1 MPQKERAKAAEE
13 KIKIV
18 RMYESGGISLNQAA
32 QQAGVGRTTIQRW
45 IARYK
50 AEGAAGFL
58 PYERNRVYPPALKK
72 QAVKEY
78 LSGSGSLSEI
88 SIKYK
93 LRSDNQ
99 LRTWIKEYNIHG
111 DFNSRK
117 DSGGGSYMKQGRET
131 TQDERI
137 KIVRDCIASGK
148 NYGEMA
154 LKYEVSYQQVRSWT
168 LRFEEMGEAGLEDRR
183 GRRKKDQIP
192 RTELEQA
199 QIEIEQL
206 KHKLYLAEME
216 CDLLKKL
223 DEVERR
229 DASQK

>member
-1 MPQKERAKAAEE
+1 MPQKGRIKAEE
-13 KIKIV
+13 KIRIV
-18 RMYESGGISLNQAA
+18 RIYESGGVSLNQAA
-32 QQAGVGRTTIQRW
+32 QQAGVGSTTIRRW

-50 AEGAAGFL
+50 AEGAAGYL

-78 LSGSGSLSEI
+78 LSGAGSLSEI
-88 SIKYK
+88 SIKYN
-93 LRSDNQ
+93 LRSDHQ
-99 LRTWIKEYNIHG
+99 LRTWIKEHNIYG

-137 KIVRDCIASGK
+137 QIVRDCIASGK

-168 LRFEEMGEAGLEDRR
+168 LRFYTPGTA
-183 GRRKKDQIP
+183 
-192 RTELEQA
+192 
-199 QIEIEQL
+199 
-206 KHKLYLAEME
+206 
-216 CDLLKKL
+216 
-223 DEVERR
+223 
-229 DASQK
+229 